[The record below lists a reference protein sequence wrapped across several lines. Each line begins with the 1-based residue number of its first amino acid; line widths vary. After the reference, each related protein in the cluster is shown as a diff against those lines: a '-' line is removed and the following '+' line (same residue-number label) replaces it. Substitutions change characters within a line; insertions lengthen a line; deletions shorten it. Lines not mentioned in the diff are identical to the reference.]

1 MELRHCC
8 RTLTGVGIDWAAA
21 SDQELWSQ
29 AANELAGEAFGELFE
44 RHADRVYAHCVTRT
58 GSWSMAEDLVSAV
71 FLQAWRRRGEVRFS
85 GDSALPWLLGVANN
99 ATRNA
104 QRTLRRYRLLLA
116 KLPPAGEEA
125 DIAPDAAD
133 RVDQERLAQQLLRA
147 MGGLRQSE
155 REVIALCDWAGL
167 SYAEAAVAMGV
178 PEGTVRS
185 RLSRARERL
194 RELASD
200 LPDRCLPTSEDP
212 SSPEAQDELLPPGAD
227 AGAPRSPQG
236 CGTAPARGAGRP
248 LAATPPASASCDDR
262 RGLGSDCH
270 HLSGSRRDRVSAG
283 HRQDHGTLLFRRGRE
298 CWPRLLH
305 NGDGRWQARH
315 QCACAQRSQRL
326 RRLVPDRG
334 AAGGTPYGFASSKTK
349 LPRTQ
354 ARGLRAARRHGR
366 RVPRSGWDLRNPR
379 TSPSSRTAVMRLT
392 PPAARCG
399 GPGSLSQTGAA
410 VPFQIASANSAEP
423 VIRMALRCTTSAR
436 TSRR

>member
-1 MELRHCC
+1 MELSESC
-8 RTLTGVGIDWAAA
+8 RTLPSVGIDWAAA

-44 RHADRVYAHCVTRT
+44 RHADRVYAHCFTRT

-104 QRTLRRYRLLLA
+104 QRTLRRYSLLLA
-116 KLPPAGEEA
+116 KLPPVGEEA

-147 MGGLRQSE
+147 MGGLRPSE

-167 SYAEAAVAMGV
+167 RYAEAAVAMGV

-194 RELASD
+194 RKLASD
-200 LPDRCLPTSEDP
+200 LPGGCLPTSQDP

-227 AGAPRSPQG
+227 AGAAGSPPG
-236 CGTAPARGAGRP
+236 CGAAAARGRGRP
-248 LAATPPASASCDDR
+248 FPAVPPTSASCDDR
-262 RGLGSDCH
+262 RGRGGHRH
-270 HLSGSRRDRVSAG
+270 HFRSSWRDRVSAG
-283 HRQDHGTLLFRRGRE
+283 HEQDHGTLLHRGEAE

-305 NGDGRWQARH
+305 NRERRGQARH
-315 QCACAQRSQRL
+315 QGAGEQGARRL
-326 RRLVPDRG
+326 RGLVPDRVPEEG
-334 AAGGTPYGFASSKTK
+334 ASCRPAVAASPLRGTHAG
-349 LPRTQ
+349 R
-354 ARGLRAARRHGR
+354 LRVA
-366 RVPRSGWDLRNPR
+366 
-379 TSPSSRTAVMRLT
+379 
-392 PPAARCG
+392 
-399 GPGSLSQTGAA
+399 
-410 VPFQIASANSAEP
+410 
-423 VIRMALRCTTSAR
+423 
-436 TSRR
+436 